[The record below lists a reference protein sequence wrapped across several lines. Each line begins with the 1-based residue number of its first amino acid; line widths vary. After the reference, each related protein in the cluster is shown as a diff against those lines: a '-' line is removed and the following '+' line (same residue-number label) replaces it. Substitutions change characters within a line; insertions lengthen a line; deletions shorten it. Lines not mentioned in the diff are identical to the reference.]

1 MEGTKMVTIIYNEL
15 TQYNID
21 VDDLTEDDIKDMD
34 EEDIKDLV
42 DSLVG
47 RRDYDIDMMRE
58 NEHHR
63 NEYEILNEDEESIKY
78 FEESY
83 D

>member
-1 MEGTKMVTIIYNEL
+1 MVTIVYNEL

-21 VDDLTEDDIKDMD
+21 VADLN
-34 EEDIKDLV
+34 EEDIENMDKEDVKDLV

-47 RRDYDIDMMRE
+47 RRDYDADMIAE

-63 NEYEILNEDEESIKY
+63 NEYEILNEKEESIKY
-78 FEESY
+78 FDESY